1 MSITV
6 NSYFSGAGLMD
17 VGLQSSGLD
26 VQQSFEID
34 AAACAT
40 HRLNSEHDVLEC
52 DITEKLVQAELPCD
66 VMVGTYPCNKYSAI
80 ADISGS
86 RTGDDLFLHFFRH
99 IALRQPEVF
108 AVENVPGMRKFPIV
122 MEAMTQLPSYFVTT
136 FCPIKTETWLPQ
148 RRDRLILIGSRSAFN
163 WQEPEN
169 RKPQSLASLMEVNP
183 DIELTKSCINRLA
196 GQYRDKPII
205 SDPARGDIAPTCVA
219 HYWKDRSTRM
229 VKDPAYPGGVRP
241 YTVREYARLQG
252 VPDWFQFAGSDN
264 DAYKQIGNGV
274 PVHMGAWLGR
284 EIQRYFSRD
293 TSITYFSNQQSDL
306 F

>member
-1 MSITV
+1 M
-6 NSYFSGAGLMD
+6 
-17 VGLQSSGLD
+17 
-26 VQQSFEID
+26 
-34 AAACAT
+34 
-40 HRLNSEHDVLEC
+40 LEC